1 MGKQCVADL
10 GKTHLVVVAEF
21 AAQRVD
27 RNLGAPSRA
36 SLVKQEDSKF
46 FTGFLS
52 ALVNEKGQSCVERC
66 MGYSVGALCI
76 ATCWTMAW
84 STGRV
89 IGLNSHRR
97 VGGKTAR
104 LCRT

>member
-1 MGKQCVADL
+1 VVRNVARFS
-10 GKTHLVVVAEF
+10 LVVVAEF
-21 AAQRVD
+21 ATQRVD

-76 ATCWTMAW
+76 AMY
-84 STGRV
+84 
-89 IGLNSHRR
+89 
-97 VGGKTAR
+97 
-104 LCRT
+104 